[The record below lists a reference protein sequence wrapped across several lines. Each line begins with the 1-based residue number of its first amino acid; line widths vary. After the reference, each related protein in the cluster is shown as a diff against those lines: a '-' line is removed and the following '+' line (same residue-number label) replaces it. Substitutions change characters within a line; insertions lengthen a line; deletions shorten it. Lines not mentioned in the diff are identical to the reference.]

1 MKSVSIIG
9 LNTWGLSLARYLKQF
24 GYDVKGSTR
33 TYEKVESARLQG
45 LEAYQ
50 LELTPELNA
59 APEDINALFNVDAL
73 VINIPPSRYFFHNHE
88 YVKSIQNIINEALLH
103 TVSQIIF
110 ISSTTVLGTQ
120 PGILNENTPPQP
132 YNEVTHA
139 LTQIE
144 SMLAKLD
151 DIDCDI
157 LRLGK
162 FIDPNLISRHS
173 TQDNLLSSLN
183 LIHEED
189 CCRAVYLLLKMP
201 CGRRLYHL
209 VAPTPQIQYFL
220 KHHASQEDRQQAEQ
234 QIIEGTKICQDL
246 GFVYQNPEIFA

>member
-59 APEDINALFNVDAL
+59 APEDINVLFNVDAL

-120 PGILNENTPPQP
+120 PGILNENTPPP
-132 YNEVTHA
+132 
-139 LTQIE
+139 I
-144 SMLAKLD
+144 
-151 DIDCDI
+151 
-157 LRLGK
+157 
-162 FIDPNLISRHS
+162 FPP
-173 TQDNLLSSLN
+173 LLSLPLSTRSLPYYRSRFDGSS
-183 LIHEED
+183 LHVSASEWRICPREPACPHPTLPPPPIT
-189 CCRAVYLLLKMP
+189 CSL
-201 CGRRLYHL
+201 GRGWWSDGL
-209 VAPTPQIQYFL
+209 P
-220 KHHASQEDRQQAEQ
+220 
-234 QIIEGTKICQDL
+234 
-246 GFVYQNPEIFA
+246 

>member
-9 LNTWGLSLARYLKQF
+9 LNTWGRALARYLKQF

-33 TYEKVESARLQG
+33 TYEKVESARLQE

-50 LELTPELNA
+50 LELTPEINA
-59 APEDINALFNVDAL
+59 SPEDINALFNVDAL
-73 VINIPPSRYFFHNHE
+73 VINIPPSRYFFHNHD

-103 TVSQIIF
+103 TVSHIIF
-110 ISSTTVLGTQ
+110 ISSTTILGSQ
-120 PGILNENTPPQP
+120 PGILNETTLPKP

-139 LTQIE
+139 LSQIE
-144 SMLAKLD
+144 SMLNQLD
-151 DIDCDI
+151 TIHCDI

-162 FIDPNLISRHS
+162 FIDPNLIPHHS
-173 TQDNLLSSLN
+173 TKDDILSSLN
-183 LIHEED
+183 LIHAED

-209 VAPTPQIQYFL
+209 VAPTLQIQYFL
-220 KHHASQEDRQQAEQ
+220 NHHASLEDRQQAAQ
-234 QIIEGTKICQDL
+234 QIIEGTKICQEL
-246 GFVYQNPEIFA
+246 GFVYQNPEIMT